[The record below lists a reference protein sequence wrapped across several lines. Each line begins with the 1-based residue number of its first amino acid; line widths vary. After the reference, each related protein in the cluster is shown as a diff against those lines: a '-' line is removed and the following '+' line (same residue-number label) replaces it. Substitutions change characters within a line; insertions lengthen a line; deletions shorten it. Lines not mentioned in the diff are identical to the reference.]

1 MSEERRPPC
10 AGLWNTPMV
19 HTDGRL
25 TTCCL
30 DEHMENVLG
39 NLSQHKLS
47 ELWYGGTIRRW
58 RLAQIHGRFADSG
71 PYCTRCNWRSAG
83 RYPPDKVAE
92 YLRRIQ
98 ETQEEPAEADPNGES
113 E

>member
-1 MSEERRPPC
+1 MSDRRPPC

-39 NLSQHKLS
+39 KLS
-47 ELWYGGTIRRW
+47 ESSLAELWWGPTIHAW
-58 RLAQIHGRFADSG
+58 RMAQIQGRFENSG
-71 PYCTRCNWRSAG
+71 PFCNRCNWRSAG
-83 RYPPDKVAE
+83 TYPPDKVEE
-92 YLRRIQ
+92 YSR
-98 ETQEEPAEADPNGES
+98 EHGDEPIPSPKAGPDGEN

>member
-1 MSEERRPPC
+1 MSRRPPC

-39 NLSQHKLS
+39 NLRDHSIG
-47 ELWYGGTIRRW
+47 ELWWGPTIHRW
-58 RLAQIHGRFADSG
+58 RVAQIEGRVEDSG
-71 PYCTRCNWRSAG
+71 PYCSRCNWRSAG
-83 RYPPDKVAE
+83 SYPPDKVEE
-92 YLRRIQ
+92 YL
-98 ETQEEPAEADPNGES
+98 TTHGGGAALPSKPAPDGEN

>member
-1 MSEERRPPC
+1 MSQRDRPPC

-39 NLSQHKLS
+39 NLRDAGIA
-47 ELWYGGTIRRW
+47 ELWWGPTIHRW
-58 RLAQIHGRFADSG
+58 RVAQIQGRFEDSG
-71 PYCTRCNWRSAG
+71 PYCSRCNWRSAG
-83 RYPPDKVAE
+83 TYPPDKARE
-92 YLRRIQ
+92 YL
-98 ETQEEPAEADPNGES
+98 EAHGLADPTASDEENE
-113 E
+113 

>member
-1 MSEERRPPC
+1 VSAPRRPPC

-39 NLSQHKLS
+39 RLQDASFA
-47 ELWYGGTIRRW
+47 ELWWGPTIHRW
-58 RLAQIHGRFADSG
+58 RIAQIEGRFEDSG
-71 PYCTRCNWRSAG
+71 PYCTRCNWQSG
-83 RYPPDKVAE
+83 GSYPPDKVAA
-92 YLRRIQ
+92 YLEARGSDGAHPAGD
-98 ETQEEPAEADPNGES
+98 EENE
-113 E
+113 

>member
-1 MSEERRPPC
+1 MSRRPPC

-39 NLSQHKLS
+39 NLGENSIG
-47 ELWYGGTIRRW
+47 ELWWGSTIHRW
-58 RLAQIHGRFADSG
+58 RVAQIEGRFEDSG
-71 PYCTRCNWRSAG
+71 PYCSRCNWRSAG
-83 RYPPDKVAE
+83 SYPPEKVAE
-92 YLRRIQ
+92 YLASRGP
-98 ETQEEPAEADPNGES
+98 EAAGAEDTAPDDES